1 MRAFPLLL
9 AAIGVAACRSG
20 TGAATAA
27 GTDARTERATA
38 AARASGERRTE
49 QCVVRRVADGDT
61 LTCADGTR
69 VRLIGIDSPER
80 SQAEGFASA
89 RAALLRLAPIGDA
102 VRLERDV
109 VPTDQYGRRLAWVWS
124 GDRLLNEV
132 LVRDGWAVLYTVP
145 PNVRY
150 TERIALAQRQARAA
164 SAGLWATNGF
174 DCLPRDR
181 RRGNC

>member
-1 MRAFPLLL
+1 MHQALFLLVAAL
-9 AAIGVAACRSG
+9 GALPACRGNGAAIPA
-20 TGAATAA
+20 
-27 GTDARTERATA
+27 
-38 AARASGERRTE
+38 ERRAGMPPGDP
-49 QCVVRRVADGDT
+49 CVVARVADGDT

-80 SQAEGFASA
+80 SQGEAFTAA
-89 RAALLRLAPIGDA
+89 RRALLALAPVGDT

-109 VPTDQYGRRLAWVWS
+109 AATDQYGRRLAWIWAD
-124 GDRLLNEV
+124 GRLVNEV

-150 TERIALAQRQARAA
+150 AERIADAQRRARAA

-174 DCLPRDR
+174 DCLPRDK
-181 RRGNC
+181 RRGAC

>member
-1 MRAFPLLL
+1 MHQAFVIVLALL
-9 AAIGVAACRSG
+9 AACRG
-20 TGAATAA
+20 NA
-27 GTDARTERATA
+27 GTT
-38 AARASGERRTE
+38 SVERRAAPGPPGDP
-49 QCVVRRVADGDT
+49 CVVLRVADGDT

-80 SQAEGFASA
+80 TQGDAFAAA
-89 RAALLRLAPIGDA
+89 RRALLTLAPVGDT

-109 VPTDQYGRRLAWVWS
+109 SGTDQYGRRLAWVWS
-124 GDRLLNEV
+124 GDRLLNEA

-150 TERIALAQRQARAA
+150 ADRIAEAQRQARRS

-174 DCLPRDR
+174 DCLPRDK
-181 RRGNC
+181 RRGAC